1 MFTIDG
7 FEVRWVRSKIP
18 VIILGIL
25 LIVLAVPFLLPSS
38 VYLSFIEQELE
49 ENTGLEFSFDNT
61 FHISLLPR
69 VHMDARDVMFNGE
82 IAKDVQVVGSL
93 EQFSIDMDFWTLLG
107 GDLHV
112 DDFQVIAPRVTVD
125 GDFTPMIP
133 DWLRIQL
140 SASRKKD
147 IRYSEILQHF
157 FEDSVFKVAK
167 ITEGHFLWKRNNQQ
181 TIDVERIS
189 LDIFKPANGQEFA
202 VEGNAYVNKRTVDLA
217 LNLER
222 PDEFLR
228 GYRSALTFK
237 VDSAPLLI
245 EFNGSAAKRQTF
257 VSQGEVRL
265 EVPSVFDFCMWLSA
279 QDSCNQKD
287 GNILLLS
294 DIKLRDQRLQIEQAS
309 YVQDPFSAK
318 AEGMIDFKLSKP
330 EIIGTVT
337 LPTRDL
343 DHYLPSFQGF
353 SRLNFNDL
361 FLEAYSA
368 NVDVVYQGIR
378 LSAEEVLTP
387 KIKLRVEDGRL
398 SVSTQ
403 QLNLFDG
410 LTSGRIRWH
419 KGLEDGYMD
428 ARFDL
433 NGMDLKRLQKT
444 LGQDLFMQGALD
456 LSLELQAEGSTI
468 PALLETSTIRGDIAI
483 LDGSILEQQAATALS
498 GREVARFDFT
508 EVKGRLQGNRGELI
522 SENIRFVAPSVDVSG
537 KMSFD
542 FIDQELDLMLNSNTD
557 TGQGAQ
563 NGYVRLNGPLEDIVL
578 STSLGKAPPKP
589 NKDDLLS
596 GLLPYEEESEDPAFG
611 EREITIEEN
620 DLLD

>member
-25 LIVLAVPFLLPSS
+25 LIALAVPFLLPSS
-38 VYLSFIEQELE
+38 VYQSFIEKKLE
-49 ENTGLEFSFDNT
+49 ENTGLEFSFDSS
-61 FHISLLPR
+61 FHISLLPKIH
-69 VHMDARDVMFNGE
+69 VDARDIMFNGE
-82 IAKDVQVVGSL
+82 VAKGVQIVGSL
-93 EQFSIDMDFWTLLG
+93 EKFSVDMEFWPLLG

-133 DWLRIQL
+133 DWFRAQL

-147 IRYSEILQHF
+147 IRYSEVIQHF
-157 FEDSVFKVAK
+157 FEDSVFKVTK

-181 TIDVERIS
+181 TIDVERIA
-189 LDIFKPANGQEFA
+189 LDIYKPANGQEFTI
-202 VEGNAYVNKRTVDLA
+202 EGNAYVNNRTVDLN

-228 GYRSALTFK
+228 GYRSALTLQI
-237 VDSAPLLI
+237 DSAPLLI

-257 VSQGEVRL
+257 VSQGAIRL

-279 QDSCNQKD
+279 QDSCKQKD

-318 AEGMIDFKLSKP
+318 VEGIIDFKLSKP
-330 EIIGTVT
+330 EVIGTVT

-343 DHYLPSFQGF
+343 DHYLPSVQGF
-353 SRLNFNDL
+353 SNLNFNDL

-378 LSAEEVLTP
+378 LSAEEILTP
-387 KIKLRVEDGRL
+387 RFKVRVEGGRL
-398 SVSTQ
+398 SISTQ

-410 LTSGRIRWH
+410 LSSGRIRWH
-419 KGLEDGYMD
+419 KGLEGGYMD

-444 LGQDLFMQGALD
+444 VGQDMFMQGALD
-456 LSLELQAEGSTI
+456 LSLELQAEGATI

-483 LDGSILEQQAATALS
+483 LDGSILNPQAATALS
-498 GREVARFDFT
+498 GGEVSRFDFT

-537 KMSFD
+537 KLSFD
-542 FIDQELDLMLNSNTD
+542 FIDQKLDLTLNSNSD
-557 TGQGAQ
+557 TEQAAR
-563 NGYVRLNGPLEDIVL
+563 NGYVRLSGPVENIVL
-578 STSLGKAPPKP
+578 STSLGKAPPKQT
-589 NKDDLLS
+589 KDDLLS
-596 GLLPYEEESEDPAFG
+596 GLLPYEEENKEPTFG